1 MWKLRKASIL
11 SLCMLTVLLSA
22 CSYKE
27 FEDSMRSKINN
38 KEEEQYSNPSSVP
51 DNSSESDEE
60 ALLSIGDTTTYLY
73 PEGQSVQYTLNQVHV
88 LDNIN
93 DLNLNIEDFADKNLI
108 SDDGAIENT
117 YRFVAVEVTV
127 KNIDFE
133 GHSLEENDPTLYIE
147 SLVGFKEGIEHPD
160 GPFVLYASYFSEH
173 PPLDQNRGQDY
184 YQFALPVSKEMNAT
198 IGWFLP
204 TDQLGEEKLYYI
216 IGGEGSPDYFRYFE
230 LNFD

>member
-1 MWKLRKASIL
+1 MLKPRKVSIIF
-11 SLCMLTVLLSA
+11 LCMLTVLLSA

-38 KEEEQYSNPSSVP
+38 KGEEQYNNPSIIP
-51 DNSSESDEE
+51 DSASESDEE
-60 ALLSIGDTTTYLY
+60 ALFSIGDTITYTFDD
-73 PEGQSVQYTLNQVHV
+73 QSIQYTLNQVHV

-93 DLNLNIEDFADKNLI
+93 DLDLNIDDFADKDLI
-108 SDDGAIENT
+108 AGDGVIEDT
-117 YRFVAVEVTV
+117 YRFVAVDVTV

-133 GHSLEENDPTLYIE
+133 GDDSEVDEPNLFIE
-147 SLVGFKEGIEHPD
+147 SLVGFKEGIEDPD

-173 PPLDQNRGQDY
+173 PPLDQNHGQDY
-184 YQFALPVSKEMNAT
+184 YQFSLSFDSEMNAT

-204 TDQLGEEKLYYI
+204 TDQLEEDTLYYI
-216 IGGEGSPDYFRYFE
+216 IGGEGSPEYFRYFE